1 MALNKAM
8 VIGHLGQKP
17 ELRYI
22 PTSGRRLRASR
33 SQPTTCFL
41 TNRGRNRSASTGTIS

>member
-17 ELRYI
+17 ELRYEVDPEI
-22 PTSGRRLRASR
+22 QTAG
-33 SQPTTCFL
+33 
-41 TNRGRNRSASTGTIS
+41 